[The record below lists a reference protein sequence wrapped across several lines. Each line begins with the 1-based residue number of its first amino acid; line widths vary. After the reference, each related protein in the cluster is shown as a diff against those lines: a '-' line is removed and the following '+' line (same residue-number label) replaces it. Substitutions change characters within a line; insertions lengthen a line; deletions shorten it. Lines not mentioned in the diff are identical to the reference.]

1 MSNIGKQHATGKREP
16 ALSVQKRVQV
26 LVVAK
31 ERGGISIREA
41 TVPAEA
47 IEVSRVH
54 PPDVIDIAMSRL
66 ERLVQLIARGGK

>member
-1 MSNIGKQHATGKREP
+1 MSNIGKQHVGRRQEP
-16 ALSVQKRVQV
+16 ALVPQERVAV

-41 TVPAEA
+41 TVPVGV
-47 IEVSRVH
+47 IEVHRTH

-66 ERLVQLIARGGK
+66 ERLVQVIARGGK

>member
-1 MSNIGKQHATGKREP
+1 MSNIGKQHAGRRQEP
-16 ALSVQKRVQV
+16 ALVPQQRVQV

-31 ERGGISIREA
+31 EHGGISIREA
-41 TVPAEA
+41 TVPANA